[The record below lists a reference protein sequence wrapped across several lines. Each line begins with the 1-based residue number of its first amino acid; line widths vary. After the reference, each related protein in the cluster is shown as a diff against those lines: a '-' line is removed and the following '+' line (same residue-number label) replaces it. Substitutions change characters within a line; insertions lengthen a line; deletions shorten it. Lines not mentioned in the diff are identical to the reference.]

1 MIRLKNGIIYDPKN
15 NKSAVKEDIWIKNE
29 KIVSKP
35 SAEEIESA
43 KNQGSYQEID
53 LKEKIVMPG
62 GVDIHAHIAGPKIN
76 TGRVLRPEDHRHD
89 NVPKKGGLRSGVG
102 STVPT
107 SYVTGYRYS
116 LMGYTTVMEAAGPPM
131 KARHIHEEF
140 GGLPFID
147 KGFLVLSGNNYFV
160 LKFIKE
166 KNKKALKDYLAW
178 LINVTGAFG
187 LKVVN
192 PGGVEAWKEGKRLR
206 GIEEKGTHFNLSPRE
221 ILLALAEANDELGL
235 PHPVHIHTND
245 LGSPG
250 NYKTTIST
258 LDLLK
263 DYRKHI
269 THIQFS
275 SYGLNEESKIKFVSA
290 ADQIAEKVNN
300 DDKLTV
306 DIGQIV
312 FGEVTTMTADGILEY
327 NLHKLTGSKWV
338 NTDVEMETGS
348 GIVPM
353 NYKKKNLINGIQWAI
368 GLELFLKIDDP
379 WKVFLTTDHPNA
391 GPFTAYPWIIK
402 LLMSRDYR
410 LKMISEMHNKLGNYT
425 DIAELE
431 REYSLDEI
439 AVITRSGPAR
449 ALGLANKGHIGVGAD
464 ADITVYSRLESK
476 DKIAEVFAH
485 PEIVIKSGKIIVEDG
500 KLVEKL
506 REGKTLV
513 ARPDYDKNIS
523 EIIGEDFKNYYSISI
538 ENYPVSDSYFNNL
551 EVIPCS

>member
-1 MIRLKNGIIYDPKN
+1 MIRLKNALIYDPTN
-15 NKSAVKEDIWIKNE
+15 NKDGVNEDIWIEGE
-29 KIVSKP
+29 KIIAKP
-35 SAEEIESA
+35 EESVIKKLKANNELE
-43 KNQGSYQEID
+43 EID
-53 LKEKIVMPG
+53 LEGKIVMAG
-62 GVDIHAHIAGPKIN
+62 GVDIHSHIAGPKVN
-76 TGRVLRPEDHRHD
+76 SGRVLRPEDHRRD
-89 NVPKKGGLRSGVG
+89 NVARKGKLRSGVG
-102 STVPT
+102 STVPS

-131 KARHIHEEF
+131 KAKHIHEEF
-140 GGLPFID
+140 SDLPYID

-160 LKFIKE
+160 LKFISE
-166 KNKKALKDYLAW
+166 NNQQALKDYLAW
-178 LINVTGAFG
+178 LVNATGAFG

-192 PGGVEAWKEGKRLR
+192 PGGVEAWKEGKRIR
-206 GIEEKGTHFNLSPRE
+206 GIEEKGTYFNLSPGE

-250 NYKTTIST
+250 NYKTTNAT

-275 SYGLNEESKIKFVSA
+275 SYGLNKESKIKFISA
-290 ADQIAEKVNN
+290 ADQVADKVNN
-300 DDKLTV
+300 SDKLTV

-312 FGEVTTMTADGILEY
+312 FGEATTMTADGILEY
-327 NLHKLTGSKWV
+327 NLHKLSGSKWV

-353 NYKKKNLINGIQWAI
+353 NYKKKNLVNGIQWAI

-402 LLMSRDYR
+402 LLMNRDYR
-410 LKMISEMHNKLGNYT
+410 LKMISEMHKKLKNYT

-449 ALGLANKGHIGVGAD
+449 ALGLENKGHIGTGAD
-464 ADITVYSRLESK
+464 ADITVYRRLEDKS
-476 DKIAEVFAH
+476 KIAEVFAH
-485 PEIVIKSGKIIVEDG
+485 PELVIKSGKIIVEDG

-506 REGKTLV
+506 REGKTFV
-513 ARPDYDKNIS
+513 TRPDYDKNI
-523 EIIGEDFKNYYSISI
+523 IDVIGEDFKNYYSLSI
-538 ENYPVSDSYFNNL
+538 ENYP
-551 EVIPCS
+551 